1 MGIFSHWFRATEKRS
16 SGEAFPEL
24 RCRDLAHKQTPAA
37 SFWRQA
43 QKGKTIHKVPAL
55 SFEQV
60 VEHFAPEISSYVGV
74 LPLEEAVIDN
84 VVMPV
89 IRNLIL
95 HLHLLPASESH
106 HHSGVGGLLVHS
118 LQTARVAVR
127 LADQM
132 APSQEMTP
140 QMRYR
145 FRHLVPVVVSL
156 GMLLHDCGK
165 TNDMAVVA
173 ENGDEWMPDAKP
185 LTLWLDEHEHYFVY
199 WRPDREHKRH
209 ELASLRFAY
218 SRLLTQEA
226 LNYLVENRAMSLF
239 DAVAE
244 AVLLGSGCFAG
255 LCKSAEQR
263 SIEDEK
269 IEKRNSCV
277 AGVQVSVPLVA
288 LILRSIKSL
297 MANGE
302 WQINSPEGPIFVTS
316 EGVFFAVN
324 EKTGQQIRTAAM
336 REEGAEQVPGTTESI
351 LRILEDSGVI
361 AVAAEDREEG
371 FWQVNPRKETARG
384 FPCVKFLGDIQALI
398 PDGMSPQVLEARC
411 EQSVVRIL
419 PDEKRE
425 SLLISDQYQ
434 KVAQP
439 FVQQTNRE
447 EKDAAPNKTL
457 DVMSLR
463 APKGRFLAENK
474 EQISEEEA
482 KRLPDEQKLLSR
494 EELLNCTDVRLDWQ
508 TCMQFCQRLM
518 RTAAVQLLQGKGEL
532 VVDGVTTSGKWLTA
546 SSGEFEKVLERQQID
561 IFSFQTICQMIKDDC
576 GFVFD
581 ESARVIRIAKPAENH
596 RSNDG

>member
-1 MGIFSHWFRATEKRS
+1 MGIFSHWIRATEKRS

-55 SFEQV
+55 SFEEV

-74 LPLEEAVIDN
+74 LPLEETVIDN

-95 HLHLLPASESH
+95 HLHLLPASEAH
-106 HHSGVGGLLVHS
+106 HHSGIGGLLVHS
-118 LQTARVAVR
+118 LQTARVAVQ

-132 APSQEMTP
+132 APPQEMTP

-145 FRHLVPVVVSL
+145 FRHLVPVAVSL

-185 LTLWLDEHEHYFVY
+185 LTLWLDAHEHYFVY
-199 WRPDREHKRH
+199 WRQDREHKRH
-209 ELASLRFAY
+209 ELTSMRFAY

-226 LNYLVENRAMSLF
+226 LNYLVENRAMTLF

-244 AVLLGSGCFAG
+244 AVLLGSGCFAA

-269 IEKRNSCV
+269 IEKRNACV
-277 AGVQVSVPLVA
+277 AGVQVSVPLMS
-288 LILRSIKSL
+288 LILRSIKAL
-297 MANGE
+297 IANGE
-302 WQINSPEGPIFVTS
+302 WQINSQEGPIFMTS
-316 EGVFFAVN
+316 EGVFLVVN

-361 AVAAEDREEG
+361 AVGAEDREEG
-371 FWQVNPRKETARG
+371 FWQVKPREGTARG
-384 FPCVKFLGDIQALI
+384 FPCVKFLGDIQALV
-398 PDGMSPQVLEARC
+398 PDGVLSKVLEARS
-411 EQSVVRIL
+411 EQSVVTIL
-419 PDEKRE
+419 SDETKDK
-425 SLLISDQYQ
+425 SLISDRLTQMVEP
-434 KVAQP
+434 KE
-439 FVQQTNRE
+439 QQTNQ
-447 EKDAAPNKTL
+447 EKKDTTPNKTL
-457 DVMSLR
+457 DLMSLR
-463 APKGRFLAENK
+463 APKGRFLAEST
-474 EQISEEEA
+474 EQTSGDEA
-482 KRLPDEQKLLSR
+482 KRFSGEQKQLSR
-494 EELLNCTDVRLDWQ
+494 EELLNCTDVRLDRQ

-518 RTAAVQLLQGKGEL
+518 RTAATQLLQGKGEL
-532 VVDGVTTSGKWLTA
+532 VVDGVRTSGKWLTA
-546 SSGEFEKVLERQQID
+546 SSCEFEKVLERQQID
-561 IFSFQTICQMIKDDC
+561 IFSFQTICQMFKDEY

-581 ESARVIRIAKPAENH
+581 ESARVIRIAKPVRH
-596 RSNDG
+596 PWSNNG

>member
-55 SFEQV
+55 SFEEV

-74 LPLEEAVIDN
+74 LPLEETVIDN

-95 HLHLLPASESH
+95 HLHLLPASEAH
-106 HHSGVGGLLVHS
+106 HHSGIGGLLVHS
-118 LQTARVAVR
+118 LQTARVAVQ

-132 APSQEMTP
+132 APPQEMTP

-145 FRHLVPVVVSL
+145 FRHLVPVAVSL

-185 LTLWLDEHEHYFVY
+185 LTLWLDAHEHYFVY

-209 ELASLRFAY
+209 ELASMRFAY

-226 LNYLVENRAMSLF
+226 LNYLVENRAMTLF

-244 AVLLGSGCFAG
+244 AVLLGSGCFAA

-269 IEKRNSCV
+269 IEKRNACV

-288 LILRSIKSL
+288 LILRSIKAL
-297 MANGE
+297 IANGE
-302 WQINSPEGPIFVTS
+302 WQINSQEGPIFMTS
-316 EGVFFAVN
+316 EGVFLVVN

-361 AVAAEDREEG
+361 AVGAEDREDG
-371 FWQVNPRKETARG
+371 FWQVNPREEAAKG
-384 FPCVKFLGDIQALI
+384 FPCVKFLGDIQVLV
-398 PDGMSPQVLEARC
+398 PDGMLPKMLEARS
-411 EQSVVRIL
+411 EQSVVTIL
-419 PDEKRE
+419 SDEKKDK
-425 SLLISDQYQ
+425 SLTSDRLP
-434 KVAQP
+434 KMLEP
-439 FVQQTNRE
+439 KEQQTNQ
-447 EKDAAPNKTL
+447 KDTTLNKTFDL
-457 DVMSLR
+457 MSLR

-474 EQISEEEA
+474 EQISEEVA
-482 KRLPDEQKLLSR
+482 KKLPGEQKLLSR
-494 EELLNCTDVRLDWQ
+494 EELLNCTDVRLDRQ

-518 RTAAVQLLQGKGEL
+518 RTAAAQLLQGEGEL
-532 VVDGVTTSGKWLTA
+532 VVDGVRTSGKWLTA
-546 SSGEFEKVLERQQID
+546 SSNEFEKVLERQQID
-561 IFSFQTICQMIKDDC
+561 IFSFQTICQMFKDDC

-581 ESARVIRIAKPAENH
+581 ESARVIRIAKPAGH
-596 RSNDG
+596 PWSSNG

>member
-16 SGEAFPEL
+16 SGVAFPEL

-55 SFEQV
+55 SFEEV

-74 LPLEEAVIDN
+74 LPLEETVIDN

-95 HLHLLPASESH
+95 HLHLLPASEAH
-106 HHSGVGGLLVHS
+106 HHSGIGGLLVHS
-118 LQTARVAVR
+118 LQTARVAVQ

-145 FRHLVPVVVSL
+145 FRHLVPVAVSL

-185 LTLWLDEHEHYFVY
+185 LTLWLDAHEHYFVY
-199 WRPDREHKRH
+199 WRPDREHRRH

-226 LNYLVENRAMSLF
+226 LNYLVENRAMTLF

-244 AVLLGSGCFAG
+244 AVLLGSGCFAA

-269 IEKRNSCV
+269 IEKRNACV
-277 AGVQVSVPLVA
+277 AGVQVAVPLVA
-288 LILRSIKSL
+288 LILRSIKAL
-297 MANGE
+297 IANGE
-302 WQINSPEGPIFVTS
+302 WQINSQEGPIFMTS
-316 EGVFFAVN
+316 EGVFLVVN
-324 EKTGQQIRTAAM
+324 EKSGQQIRTAAM

-361 AVAAEDREEG
+361 AVGAEDREEG
-371 FWQVNPRKETARG
+371 FWQVKPREGTARG
-384 FPCVKFLGDIQALI
+384 FPCVKFLGDIQALV
-398 PDGMSPQVLEARC
+398 PDGVLPMVLEARS
-411 EQSVVRIL
+411 EQSVVTIL
-419 PDEKRE
+419 SDETKDK
-425 SLLISDQYQ
+425 SLISDRLTQMVEP
-434 KVAQP
+434 KE
-439 FVQQTNRE
+439 QQTNQ
-447 EKDAAPNKTL
+447 EKKDTTPNKTL
-457 DVMSLR
+457 DLMSLR

-474 EQISEEEA
+474 EQTSGDEA
-482 KRLPDEQKLLSR
+482 KRFSGEQKQLSR
-494 EELLNCTDVRLDWQ
+494 EELLNCTDVRLDRQ

-518 RTAAVQLLQGKGEL
+518 RTAATQLLQGKGEL
-532 VVDGVTTSGKWLTA
+532 VVDGVRTSGKWLTA
-546 SSGEFEKVLERQQID
+546 SSCEFEKVLERQQID
-561 IFSFQTICQMIKDDC
+561 IFSFQTICQMFKDEY

-581 ESARVIRIAKPAENH
+581 ESARVIRVAKPVRH
-596 RSNDG
+596 PWSNNG

>member
-55 SFEQV
+55 SFEEV

-74 LPLEEAVIDN
+74 LPLEETVIDN

-95 HLHLLPASESH
+95 HLHLLPASEAH
-106 HHSGVGGLLVHS
+106 HHSGIGGLLVHS
-118 LQTARVAVR
+118 LQTARVAVQ

-132 APSQEMTP
+132 APPQEMTP

-145 FRHLVPVVVSL
+145 FRHLVPVAVSL

-185 LTLWLDEHEHYFVY
+185 LTLWLDAHEHYFVY

-209 ELASLRFAY
+209 ELASMRFAY

-226 LNYLVENRAMSLF
+226 LNYLVENRAMTLF

-244 AVLLGSGCFAG
+244 AVLLGSGCFAA

-269 IEKRNSCV
+269 IEKRNACV

-288 LILRSIKSL
+288 LILRSIKAL
-297 MANGE
+297 IANGE
-302 WQINSPEGPIFVTS
+302 WQINSQEGPIFMTS
-316 EGVFFAVN
+316 EGVFLVVN

-361 AVAAEDREEG
+361 AVGAEDREDG
-371 FWQVNPRKETARG
+371 FWQVNPREEAAKG
-384 FPCVKFLGDIQALI
+384 FPCVKFLGDIQVLV
-398 PDGMSPQVLEARC
+398 PDGMLPKMLEARS
-411 EQSVVRIL
+411 EQSVVTIL
-419 PDEKRE
+419 SDEKKDK
-425 SLLISDQYQ
+425 SLTSDRLP
-434 KVAQP
+434 KMLEP
-439 FVQQTNRE
+439 KEQQTNQ
-447 EKDAAPNKTL
+447 KDTTLNKTFDL
-457 DVMSLR
+457 MSLR

-474 EQISEEEA
+474 EQISEEVA
-482 KRLPDEQKLLSR
+482 KKLPGEQKLLSR
-494 EELLNCTDVRLDWQ
+494 EELLNCTDVRLDRQ

-518 RTAAVQLLQGKGEL
+518 RTAAAQLLQGEGEL
-532 VVDGVTTSGKWLTA
+532 VVDGVRTSGKWLTA
-546 SSGEFEKVLERQQID
+546 SSNEFEKVLERQQID
-561 IFSFQTICQMIKDDC
+561 IFSFQTICQMFKDDC

-581 ESARVIRIAKPAENH
+581 ESARVIRIAKPAGHPWN
-596 RSNDG
+596 SNG

>member
-1 MGIFSHWFRATEKRS
+1 MGIFSHWFGATEKRS

-37 SFWRQA
+37 SFWRQT

-55 SFEQV
+55 SFEEV

-74 LPLEEAVIDN
+74 LPLEETVIDN

-95 HLHLLPASESH
+95 HVHLLPASESH
-106 HHSGVGGLLVHS
+106 HHSGIGGLLVHS

-185 LTLWLDEHEHYFVY
+185 LTLWLDAHEHYFVY

-209 ELASLRFAY
+209 ELTSMRFAY

-226 LNYLVENRAMSLF
+226 LSYLVENRAMTLF

-244 AVLLGSGCFAG
+244 AVLLGSGCFAA

-269 IEKRNSCV
+269 IEKRNACV

-288 LILRSIKSL
+288 LILRSIKAL
-297 MANGE
+297 IANGE
-302 WQINSPEGPIFVTS
+302 WQVNSQEGPIFMTS
-316 EGVFFAVN
+316 EGVFLVVN
-324 EKTGQQIRTAAM
+324 EKTGQQIRTVAM

-351 LRILEDSGVI
+351 LRILEDSGVV

-371 FWQVNPRKETARG
+371 FWQINPREETARG

-398 PDGMSPQVLEARC
+398 PDSMLPKVLEARC
-411 EQSVVRIL
+411 EHSVVKIL
-419 PDEKRE
+419 SDKKKE
-425 SLLISDQYQ
+425 SLLTPDQSP
-434 KVAQP
+434 KLEEPVA
-439 FVQQTNRE
+439 QQTNQE
-447 EKDAAPNKTL
+447 NVVPNKTL
-457 DVMSLR
+457 DLMSLR
-463 APKGRFLAENK
+463 APKGRFMAENK
-474 EQISEEEA
+474 EQIFEGEA
-482 KRLPDEQKLLSR
+482 KQFPDEQKLLSR
-494 EELLNCTDVRLDWQ
+494 DELLNCTDVRLDRQ
-508 TCMQFCQRLM
+508 TCMQFCQRLLK
-518 RTAAVQLLQGKGEL
+518 TAAAQLLQGKGEL

-546 SSGEFEKVLERQQID
+546 SSCEFEKVLERQQID
-561 IFSFQTICQMIKDDC
+561 IFSFQTICQMINDDC